1 MKVAVTGVREDS
13 FDESLTQ
20 ISTVVVPS
28 GREELEISTVIVSL
42 LLRVNQLGKIC
53 LVKYDPNESPL
64 SESVFPKKVFRSKI
78 SNIGALST
86 SYNFERDQDYNIE
99 TVGGVFLTIIEKL
112 KLVVLI
118 ESLAL
123 TRTVYVSNYKIEVMV
138 KIQIL

>member
-1 MKVAVTGVREDS
+1 M
-13 FDESLTQ
+13 
-20 ISTVVVPS
+20 
-28 GREELEISTVIVSL
+28 IVSL
-42 LLRVNQLGKIC
+42 LLRVNQLGKTC
-53 LVKYDPNESPL
+53 LVKYNPNESPL

-86 SYNFERDQDYNIE
+86 SYNFERGYKVD

-123 TRTVYVSNYKIEVMV
+123 TRTVYVSNYKIEEMV
-138 KIQIL
+138 EI